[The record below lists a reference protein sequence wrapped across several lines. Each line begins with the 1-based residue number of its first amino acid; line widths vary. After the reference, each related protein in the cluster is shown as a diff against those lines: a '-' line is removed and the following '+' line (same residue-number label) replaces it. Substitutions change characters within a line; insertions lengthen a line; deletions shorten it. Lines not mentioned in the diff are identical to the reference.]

1 MKITWFY
8 DKLSSM
14 LVYGKGLHVCSMRAL
29 VQSFI
34 GVSEFLSQTDLSRLA
49 GINPLP
55 FICLSHSYNIDPHTF
70 SRPSDQERSRQKS
83 K

>member
-8 DKLSSM
+8 GKLSSM
-14 LVYGKGLHVCSMRAL
+14 LVYGKGLHVRSMRAL

-34 GVSEFLSQTDLSRLA
+34 GVSEFLSQSDLSRLA

-55 FICLSHSYNIDPHTF
+55 FMSQP
-70 SRPSDQERSRQKS
+70 
-83 K
+83 